1 MNRKAF
7 IATLLT
13 IIAITADAQ
22 QRFFVKDSLTQDP
35 VAFTSVWFGNDTGGY
50 TNESGMI
57 VIPEGT
63 KQIRLSHICYE
74 TKSISIVDCSRNTVL
89 LVPKSVNLEEVC
101 ISAKSPKKMKT
112 TTVGMI
118 KEKTQICPD

>member
-7 IATLLT
+7 FATLLT

-74 TKSISIVDCSRNTVL
+74 TKVYQSLTAVEIRYYSSPRALISKMSALVL
-89 LVPKSVNLEEVC
+89 SLL
-101 ISAKSPKKMKT
+101 KK
-112 TTVGMI
+112 
-118 KEKTQICPD
+118 